1 MKEGETLENLWQ
13 ILSQIIILV
22 ELRSMELR
30 SSGCKKDKTKSGRPT

>member
-1 MKEGETLENLWQ
+1 MKEGKTLENLWQ

-22 ELRSMELR
+22 ELGSIELR